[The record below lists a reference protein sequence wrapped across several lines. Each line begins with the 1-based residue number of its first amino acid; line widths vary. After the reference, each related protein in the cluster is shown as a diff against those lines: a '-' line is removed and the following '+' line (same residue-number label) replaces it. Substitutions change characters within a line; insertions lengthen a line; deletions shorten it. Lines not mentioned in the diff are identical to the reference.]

1 MDEISFGSSRQA
13 RRLSRRWRAFAAAV
27 SIAGAAAAA
36 GAVVAVTVASAHH
49 TATRQHPAGR
59 SAALPAPVRL
69 LPLAACPPAHPA
81 WPSMAGIPAGMR
93 PGALPV
99 IVDAQFSGRC
109 TAP

>member
-1 MDEISFGSSRQA
+1 VDEISFGSSRQA
-13 RRLSRRWRAFAAAV
+13 RRLSRRWRAIAVAV
-27 SIAGAAAAA
+27 SIAGAGAA
-36 GAVVAVTVASAHH
+36 GTALAVTAASSQHA
-49 TATRQHPAGR
+49 ATPQQPASR

-69 LPLAACPPAHPA
+69 LPLAACPPARPA
-81 WPSMAGIPAGMR
+81 WPNMARLPVGMR